1 MQGYNLLITFSKKEE
16 KILMCKRRKPP
27 YQGMIN
33 FPGGKIEKGEAGLE
47 GAYRELWEETG
58 ITKEDIVLTH
68 LMDFTYYLSDCYLE
82 VYVGRLNKDR
92 EVFGEEN
99 ELFWSE
105 IDCDFF
111 DTKKYAGEGNIGH
124 IMEQIRQL
132 REANILEL

>member
-1 MQGYNLLITFSKKEE
+1 MQGYNLLVTFNKDKNRV
-16 KILMCKRRKPP
+16 LMCKRRKLP

-33 FPGGKIEKGEAGLE
+33 FPGGKIEEGESGLD

-58 ITKEDIVLTH
+58 IRKEDIVLTH
-68 LMDFTYYLSDCYLE
+68 LMDFTYYLSDCHLE

-105 IDCDFF
+105 TDCDFF
-111 DTKKYAGEGNIGH
+111 NMENYAGEGNIGH
-124 IMEQIRQL
+124 IMEQIRLL
-132 REANILEL
+132 REAHILEF

>member
-1 MQGYNLLITFSKKEE
+1 MQGYNLLITFSKNEE

>member
-1 MQGYNLLITFSKKEE
+1 MQGYNLLIAFNVDKNKV
-16 KILMCKRRKPP
+16 LMCKRRKPP

-92 EVFGEEN
+92 EVLGEGN

-105 IDCDFF
+105 IDCDVF
-111 DTKKYAGEGNIGH
+111 DTEKNAGEGSIGH